1 MFETSPLSAA
11 PTNTPRP
18 PAPVAPEDR
27 SPTLDILRGFCLLGI
42 LLTNIT
48 HFVGLEFPPFDYGL
62 DDTGFNIYRWTETFV
77 TSSFR
82 PSLSLLFGLG
92 FALQL
97 RRNPKATGRF
107 SIRLLV
113 LLAFGLVHGFLIW
126 NGDIL
131 TEYALV
137 GFLLIPFA
145 KRSSVTVVV
154 WSLAVFLFMPITIGI
169 NNALSLNLDRD
180 TITQTFM
187 TGNYLEFLRTN
198 MLVYTNRLVIS
209 ILYVSQTI
217 SCFLLGLWIG
227 RVGALEKP
235 KEHRGFLLGA
245 VALMLLFAWWGY
257 RNGRES
263 FFLDVLFA
271 SPTLGFAYIAALALL
286 VSFVPFQKLF
296 YFFSYTG
303 RMPLTTYITASV
315 VLGYLFFGYGLGWY
329 GRFYSGEWIRIALI
343 LCGSQIIFSWLWLK
357 WFRVGPLEWLWRSL
371 TYGKFQPIRKGTVL
385 AYSSFNFEK
394 PVEPS
399 IPSNTIGEQTAN
411 PVTEEFTETDSDGK
425 DSPEKPDGPLKTPE
439 VDWQEEL
446 EELSTPSLDNSHTL
460 EETEKITNPVEE
472 KVKE

>member
-1 MFETSPLSAA
+1 VFESSSLSA
-11 PTNTPRP
+11 PSTSTPQP
-18 PAPVAPEDR
+18 PAPVAPEER

-48 HFVGLEFPPFDYGL
+48 HFVGLEFPPFGYGL
-62 DDTGFNIYRWTETFV
+62 GDAGFSVYGWTETFV

-97 RRNPKATGRF
+97 RRNPNAIGRF

-113 LLAFGLVHGFLIW
+113 LLLFGLVHGFLIW

-145 KRSSVTVVV
+145 KRSSVTVVA
-154 WSLAVFLFMPITIGI
+154 WSLAVFLFMPITRSIHDT
-169 NNALSLNLDRD
+169 LSLDLNRD
-180 TITQTFM
+180 SIAQTLM

-209 ILYVSQTI
+209 ILYIAQTI
-217 SCFLLGLWIG
+217 SCFLLGLWLG

-235 KEHRGFLLGA
+235 KEHRLFLLGA
-245 VALMLLFAWWGY
+245 LALMLLFAWWGY
-257 RNGRES
+257 RNSREN

-271 SPTLGFAYIAALALL
+271 SPTLGFAYIAALAFL

-303 RMPLTTYITASV
+303 RMPLTTYIGASV
-315 VLGYLFFGYGLGWY
+315 ILGYLFFGYGLGWY
-329 GRFYSGEWIRIALI
+329 GQFYSGEWIRIALI
-343 LCGSQIIFSWLWLK
+343 LYGSQIIFSWLWLRF
-357 WFRVGPLEWLWRSL
+357 FRVGPLEWLWRSL
-371 TYGKFQPIRKGTVL
+371 TYGKFQPIRRGSVL
-385 AYSSFNFEK
+385 AYSSFGVEK
-394 PVEPS
+394 SVAPS
-399 IPSNTIGEQTAN
+399 
-411 PVTEEFTETDSDGK
+411 V
-425 DSPEKPDGPLKTPE
+425 TPE
-439 VDWQEEL
+439 VTGEQKSNIDEVVETNPDSEDIDLEQPAEPVKTSEVNWQEEL
-446 EELSTPSLDNSHTL
+446 GGLSTPSSNNVG
-460 EETEKITNPVEE
+460 ENPTTQPSEE
-472 KVKE
+472 KVKDSSS

>member
-1 MFETSPLSAA
+1 VFETSPPSAT
-11 PTNTPRP
+11 PTNTP

-48 HFVGLEFPPFDYGL
+48 HFVGLEFEPPGYGL
-62 DDTGFNIYRWTETFV
+62 SEAGYNVYQWTERFV

-97 RRNPKATGRF
+97 RRNPNATGRF
-107 SIRLLV
+107 SVRLLV
-113 LLAFGLVHGFLIW
+113 LLLFGLVHGYLIW

-145 KRSSVTVVV
+145 KRSSVTVMI
-154 WSLAVFLFMPITIGI
+154 WALAVFLLMPFTIGI
-169 NNALSLNLDRD
+169 NAALNLDFDRYVIAD
-180 TITQTFM
+180 TFQNGT
-187 TGNYLEFLRTN
+187 YLEFLRAN
-198 MLVYTNRLVIS
+198 MLVYTDRLVIS

-217 SCFLLGLWIG
+217 SCFLLGLWLG

-235 KEHRGFLLGA
+235 KEHRLFLLGA
-245 VALMLLFAWWGY
+245 LTLMLFLAWWGY
-257 RNGRES
+257 QNSREN

-303 RMPLTTYITASV
+303 RMPLTTYMGASV
-315 VLGYLFFGYGLGWY
+315 ILGYLFFGYGLGWY
-329 GRFYSGEWIRIALI
+329 GRFYSGEWIRVALI
-343 LCGSQIIFSWLWLK
+343 LYGSQIIFSWLWLK
-357 WFRVGPLEWLWRSL
+357 FFRAGPLEWLWRSL
-371 TYGKFQPIRKGTVL
+371 SYGKLQPIRRGSTL
-385 AYSSFNFEK
+385 AYSSFGVTKNLDAPINEQAATESVDDLAEHKTSDEIQSVDAKNEEPFQPTEARDLETVSGGEK
-394 PVEPS
+394 
-399 IPSNTIGEQTAN
+399 N
-411 PVTEEFTETDSDGK
+411 K
-425 DSPEKPDGPLKTPE
+425 DS
-439 VDWQEEL
+439 
-446 EELSTPSLDNSHTL
+446 ST
-460 EETEKITNPVEE
+460 
-472 KVKE
+472 

>member
-1 MFETSPLSAA
+1 VFETSLPSA
-11 PTNTPRP
+11 PTTNTP

-48 HFVGLEFPPFDYGL
+48 HFVGLEFEPPGYGL
-62 DDTGFNIYRWTETFV
+62 SEAGYNVYRWTEWFV

-97 RRNPKATGRF
+97 RRNPNAVGRF

-113 LLAFGLVHGFLIW
+113 LLLFGLVHGFLIW

-145 KRSSVTVVV
+145 RASSVTVVI

-169 NNALSLNLDRD
+169 NSALSLDLDRY
-180 TITQTFM
+180 TIAQNFM

-245 VALMLLFAWWGY
+245 VILMLLCAWWGY
-257 RNGRES
+257 RISREN

-286 VSFVPFQKLF
+286 VSFIPFQKFF

-303 RMPLTTYITASV
+303 RMPLTTYIGASV
-315 VLGYLFFGYGLGWY
+315 IVGYLFFGYGLGWY
-329 GRFYSGEWIRIALI
+329 GQFYSGEWIRIALI
-343 LCGSQIIFSWLWLK
+343 LYGAQIIFSWLWLK
-357 WFRVGPLEWLWRSL
+357 FFRVGPLEWLWRSL
-371 TYGKFQPIRKGTVL
+371 TYGKLQPIRKTTP
-385 AYSSFNFEK
+385 AYSSFGVTK
-394 PVEPS
+394 RLDTAMAEPITS
-399 IPSNTIGEQTAN
+399 ATESVDDLAEHKTSNEFQTINSENHEVLQPSEAREPELEAVSTSENQ
-411 PVTEEFTETDSDGK
+411 K
-425 DSPEKPDGPLKTPE
+425 DS
-439 VDWQEEL
+439 
-446 EELSTPSLDNSHTL
+446 ST
-460 EETEKITNPVEE
+460 
-472 KVKE
+472 

>member
-1 MFETSPLSAA
+1 MFTPSSLSA
-11 PTNTPRP
+11 PSTNTPQP
-18 PAPVAPEDR
+18 PAPVAPEER

-48 HFVGLEFPPFDYGL
+48 HFVGLEFPPFGGYLFDYLSNSG
-62 DDTGFNIYRWTETFV
+62 IRVYEWTENFV

-97 RRNPKATGRF
+97 RRNPNATGRF

-113 LLAFGLVHGFLIW
+113 LLLFGLVHGYLIW

-154 WSLAVFLFMPITIGI
+154 WSLAVFLFMPVTIGI
-169 NNALSLNLDRD
+169 YEALRLDLNRD
-180 TITQTFM
+180 SIAQTLM
-187 TGNYLEFLRTN
+187 TGSYLEFLGTN

-209 ILYVSQTI
+209 ILYIAQTV
-217 SCFLLGLWIG
+217 SCFLLGLWLG

-235 KEHRGFLLGA
+235 KEHRLFLLGA
-245 VALMLLFAWWGY
+245 LALMLLLAWWGY
-257 RNGRES
+257 QNSREN

-303 RMPLTTYITASV
+303 RMPLTTYIGASV

-329 GRFYSGEWIRIALI
+329 GQFYSGEWIRVALI
-343 LCGSQIIFSWLWLK
+343 LYGSQIIFSWLWLK
-357 WFRVGPLEWLWRSL
+357 FFRVGPLEWLWRSF
-371 TYGKFQPIRKGTVL
+371 TYGKLQPFRRTVVT
-385 AYSSFNFEK
+385 YSSFGIEK
-394 PVEPS
+394 PVPQNSPAFSEVEEAGTVPS
-399 IPSNTIGEQTAN
+399 ES
-411 PVTEEFTETDSDGK
+411 VTEYSSNGSETLPERPTEIIQPAEDKVK
-425 DSPEKPDGPLKTPE
+425 DSRD
-439 VDWQEEL
+439 
-446 EELSTPSLDNSHTL
+446 
-460 EETEKITNPVEE
+460 
-472 KVKE
+472 

>member
-1 MFETSPLSAA
+1 VFETSPYSAT
-11 PTNTPRP
+11 PTNTPQP
-18 PAPVAPEDR
+18 PAPIAPEDR

-42 LLTNIT
+42 LVTNIT

-62 DDTGFNIYRWTETFV
+62 DEAGFNVYQWTETFV

-97 RRNPKATGRF
+97 RRNPNATGRF

-113 LLAFGLVHGFLIW
+113 LLLFGLVHGFLIW

-145 KRSSVTVVV
+145 RRSSVTVVI
-154 WSLAVFLFMPITIGI
+154 WSLAVFLLMPMTIGI
-169 NNALSLNLDRD
+169 NDALSLNLDRD
-180 TITQTFM
+180 TITYQLMEGSYF
-187 TGNYLEFLRTN
+187 EFLRTN

-227 RVGALEKP
+227 RVGALEQP
-235 KEHRGFLLGA
+235 KKHRGFLLGA
-245 VALMLLFAWWGY
+245 VALMLLLAWWGY
-257 RNGRES
+257 RNSREN

-286 VSFVPFQKLF
+286 VSFGFFRQLF

-303 RMPLTTYITASV
+303 RMPLTTYITASII
-315 VLGYLFFGYGLGWY
+315 LGYLFFGYGLGWY
-329 GRFYSGEWIRIALI
+329 GKFYSGEWIRISLI
-343 LCGSQIIFSWLWLK
+343 LYGTQIIFSWLWLK
-357 WFRVGPLEWLWRSL
+357 FFRVGPLEWLWRSL
-371 TYGKFQPIRKGTVL
+371 TYGKLQPIRKGTVV
-385 AYSSFNFEK
+385 AYSSFSLEK
-394 PVEPS
+394 PVELS
-399 IPSNTIGEQTAN
+399 IPSNTIGEQTNN
-411 PVTEEFTETDSDGK
+411 PVTEEFAATDSDGK
-425 DSPEKPDGPLKTPE
+425 DSLEKPSTPPE
-439 VDWQEEL
+439 VDWQKEL
-446 EELSTPSLDNSHTL
+446 EDLSTPNDHKL
-460 EETEKITNPVEE
+460 EESEEIANPIEE
-472 KVKE
+472 KVKDSSS